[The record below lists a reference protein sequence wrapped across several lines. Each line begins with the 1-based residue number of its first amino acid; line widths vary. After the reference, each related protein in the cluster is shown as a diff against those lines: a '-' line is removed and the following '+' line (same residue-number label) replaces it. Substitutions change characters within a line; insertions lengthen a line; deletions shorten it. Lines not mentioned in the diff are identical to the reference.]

1 MPSPKIDTVQA
12 RGRLTPQH
20 DAYFVTISR
29 GLALGYR
36 KPSSASLGT
45 WVVRVRDSATG
56 TTKRHSLG
64 DYGEVP
70 AAERY
75 THALRD
81 AQRYA
86 EHLRNGGSTSVLT
99 VTEACTA
106 YGQHLTDRGRDAT
119 ARDSAGRYKRWVY
132 SHPIGSVAL
141 TKLTRRSVERW
152 RTDLAQAEVVINP
165 YAEKPSTRERS
176 PASINR
182 DMTALKAALN
192 FAHDHG
198 HVDSDNAWRLALKPI
213 ENATRRRETYLS
225 ADERRRLLGAMQDD
239 IKPMVQAMTLL
250 PFRPAVFARLIVADF
265 DQRQVVLRVERDK
278 KAKDRYVPIP
288 KETAA
293 LLEKN
298 CTGKPPSGFVFVDR
312 NGNPWNKDSWKKAFK
327 RAAKAA
333 GLPET
338 VTAYTLRHS
347 VITDLISLHDLD
359 INTVAIISGTSARM
373 IEKHYGHLIRDRA
386 VSALAKLQDT

>member
-1 MPSPKIDTVQA
+1 MASPKIDTVQA
-12 RGRLTPQH
+12 RGKLKPQH

-36 KPSSASLGT
+36 RPSSASLGT
-45 WVVRVRDSATG
+45 WIVRVRDGATAA
-56 TTKRHSLG
+56 TKRHSLG

-99 VTEACTA
+99 VSEACTA
-106 YGQHLTDRGRDAT
+106 YTQHLIDRGRDAT
-119 ARDSAGRYKRWVY
+119 ANDSSGRYRRWVY
-132 SHPIGSVAL
+132 AHPIGGVAL

-152 RTDLAQAEVVINP
+152 RTDLVQTAVVVNP
-165 YAEKPSTRERS
+165 HAEKPSTRERS

-225 ADERRRLLGAMQDD
+225 AEERRRLLGAMQDD

-250 PFRPAVFARLIVADF
+250 PFRPAVFAKFVVDDF
-265 DQRQVVLRVERDK
+265 DQRQSVLRVERDK
-278 KAKDRYVPIP
+278 KAKDRRVPLP
-288 KETAA
+288 SETAT
-293 LLEKN
+293 LLEKS
-298 CTGKPPSGFVFVDR
+298 CAGKEPRESIFADR

-373 IEKHYGHLIRDRA
+373 IEQHYGHLIRDRA
-386 VSALAKLQDT
+386 VSALGKL

>member
-1 MPSPKIDTVQA
+1 M
-12 RGRLTPQH
+12 
-20 DAYFVTISR
+20 
-29 GLALGYR
+29 
-36 KPSSASLGT
+36 
-45 WVVRVRDSATG
+45 RDSATSA
-56 TTKRHSLG
+56 TKRHSLG

-99 VTEACTA
+99 VTEACAA
-106 YGQHLTDRGRDAT
+106 YTQHLTDRGRDAT

-132 SHPIGSVAL
+132 SHPIGSVVL

-225 ADERRRLLGAMQDD
+225 AEERRRLLGAMQDD

-265 DQRQVVLRVERDK
+265 DQRQTVLRVERDK
-278 KAKDRYVPIP
+278 KAKDRYVPLP

-298 CTGKPPSGFVFVDR
+298 CAGKPSSEFVFVDG

-333 GLPET
+333 GLPDT

-373 IEKHYGHLIRDRA
+373 IEQHYGHLIRDRA
-386 VSALAKLQDT
+386 VSALEKLK

>member
-12 RGRLTPQH
+12 RGRLKPQH

-56 TTKRHSLG
+56 ATKRHSLG

-99 VTEACTA
+99 VTEACAA
-106 YGQHLTDRGRDAT
+106 YTQHLTDRGRDAT

-132 SHPIGSVAL
+132 SHPIGSVVL

-152 RTDLAQAEVVINP
+152 RTDLVQTAVVINP
-165 YAEKPSTRERS
+165 YAGEPSTRERS

-198 HVDSDNAWRLALKPI
+198 HVGSDSAWRLALKSI

-225 ADERRRLLGAMQDD
+225 AEERRRLLGAMQDD

-250 PFRPAVFARLIVADF
+250 PFRPAVFAKLVVGDF
-265 DQRQVVLRVERDK
+265 DQRQAVLRVEHDK
-278 KAKDRYVPIP
+278 KAKGRYIPLP

-293 LLEKN
+293 VLAKSCANKQPHE
-298 CTGKPPSGFVFVDR
+298 SVFVDG
-312 NGNPWNKDSWKKAFK
+312 NGKSWNKDSWKKAFK
-327 RAAKAA
+327 KAAKAA
-333 GLPET
+333 GLPEA

-373 IEKHYGHLIRDRA
+373 VEQHYGHLIRDRA
-386 VSALAKLQDT
+386 VSALEKLK

>member
-1 MPSPKIDTVQA
+1 MASPKIDTVQA
-12 RGRLTPQH
+12 RGRLTPKH
-20 DAYFVTISR
+20 DAYFVTVSR

-45 WVVRVRDSATG
+45 WIVRVRDGATG
-56 TTKRHSLG
+56 ATKRHSLG

-99 VTEACTA
+99 VSEACTA
-106 YGQHLTDRGRDAT
+106 YTQHLIDRGRDAT
-119 ARDSAGRYKRWVY
+119 ANDSAGRYKRWVY
-132 SHPIGSVAL
+132 AHPVGGVAL
-141 TKLTRRSVERW
+141 TKLTRSSVERW
-152 RTDLAQAEVVINP
+152 RTDLVQTAVVVNP

-225 ADERRRLLGAMQDD
+225 AEERRRLLGAMQDD
-239 IKPMVQAMTLL
+239 IKPMVRAMTLL
-250 PFRPAVFARLIVADF
+250 PFRPAVFANLVVDDF
-265 DQRQVVLRVERDK
+265 DQRQAVLRVERDK
-278 KAKDRYVPIP
+278 KAKDRYVPLP
-288 KETAA
+288 KGTAT

-298 CTGKPPSGFVFVDR
+298 CAGKVSCSFVFLD
-312 NGNPWNKDSWKKAFK
+312 GKGKPWNKDSWKKAFN

-347 VITDLISLHDLD
+347 VITDLISLHSLD

-373 IEKHYGHLIRDRA
+373 IEQHYGHLIRDRA
-386 VSALAKLQDT
+386 VSALGKL

>member
-12 RGRLTPQH
+12 RGRLKPQH

-56 TTKRHSLG
+56 ATKRHSLG

-99 VTEACTA
+99 VTEACAA
-106 YGQHLTDRGRDAT
+106 YTQHLTDRGRDAT

-132 SHPIGSVAL
+132 SHPIGSVVL

-213 ENATRRRETYLS
+213 KNATRRRETYLS
-225 ADERRRLLGAMQDD
+225 AEERRRLLGAMQDD

-265 DQRQVVLRVERDK
+265 DQRQAVLRVERDK
-278 KAKDRYVPIP
+278 KAKDRYVPLP

-298 CTGKPPSGFVFVDR
+298 CTGKPSSGFVFVDGNR
-312 NGNPWNKDSWKKAFK
+312 NPWNKDSWKKAFK

-333 GLPET
+333 GLPDT

-373 IEKHYGHLIRDRA
+373 IEQHYGHLIRDRA
-386 VSALAKLQDT
+386 VSALAKLR